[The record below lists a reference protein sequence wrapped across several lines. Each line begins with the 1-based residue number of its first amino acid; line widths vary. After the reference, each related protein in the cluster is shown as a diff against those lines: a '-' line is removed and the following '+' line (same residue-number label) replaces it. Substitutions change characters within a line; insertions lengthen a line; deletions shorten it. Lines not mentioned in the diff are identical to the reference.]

1 MRDGLSRRLAG
12 LILVLAPLVFG
23 GASAAADEPKTVRL
37 LTVGNSF
44 SQNATKY
51 LDDLVKGSGDVLIHH
66 QAAIGGGSL
75 EQHWEKYERHDA
87 DPDDPRGLYTTKKSL
102 VEELAAEP
110 WDFVTIQQVSIKS
123 HDAST
128 YRPFAGRLADLI
140 RGRSPHAKLYM
151 HETWAY
157 RRDDPRFAVKSPAPG
172 EPADQ
177 EAMHRGLSHA
187 YRLIAGEIGAPIIPV
202 GDAFHLADS
211 DPEWGYRPD
220 PKFDFDDA
228 AFPACP
234 SRRIRCTWDGG
245 GRRNPTASTRWA
257 STATTPTSPA
267 STSAAASSTRR
278 FTGSRSS
285 AIRSAPTESTP
296 ITPGFFRNRPIARSP
311 NRGPST
317 PKPRS
322 RPRPRAEAASGNP
335 VECRSTD

>member
-75 EQHWEKYERHDA
+75 EQHWEKYERHEA

-228 AFPACP
+228 AFPAAQADAFAAHGMEVVEETRRPVRAGLRRPPRQRRRPVPRRLRLLRDALREVGRRQSVPPQRNQRRLRPVSSGIGP
-234 SRRIRCTWDGG
+234 SR
-245 GRRNPTASTRWA
+245 GRRIAGLQRQNQGPGRG
-257 STATTPTSPA
+257 
-267 STSAAASSTRR
+267 R
-278 FTGSRSS
+278 
-285 AIRSAPTESTP
+285 AP
-296 ITPGFFRNRPIARSP
+296 
-311 NRGPST
+311 
-317 PKPRS
+317 
-322 RPRPRAEAASGNP
+322 RPRPETLS
-335 VECRSTD
+335 